1 MPVCRPNDTLGAT
14 LVSMTA
20 TIILRA
26 RFLLAQD
33 RCTNGERLCL
43 PLFQYVPCYREVAK
57 QLLFGHAK
65 LLIVSIPMKKK
76 KKKKEEAKS
85 NIPAIMTHIQ
95 VIHIIKLL

>member
-1 MPVCRPNDTLGAT
+1 
-14 LVSMTA
+14 MTA

-26 RFLLAQD
+26 RLLLAQD
-33 RCTNGERLCL
+33 GCTNGERLCV

-65 LLIVSIPMKKK
+65 LLVASISMA

-85 NIPAIMTHIQ
+85 NFPATLTHIQ
-95 VIHIIKLL
+95 IIHIIKMV